1 MSSTGRRV
9 SVSDEG
15 SKTSEKY
22 YLALRGAGGG
32 EGGRMGDEQAMT
44 SRGKRVPISVQRRVN
59 SVFNLPDDFF

>member
-32 EGGRMGDEQAMT
+32 GGGRMGDEQAMT

>member
-22 YLALRGAGGG
+22 YLALRGAGG